1 VETKLTLRLD
11 ETTIQRAK
19 RFARENQTSLS
30 DMVED
35 YFNRITKPK
44 KNAGGIAPIIRELS
58 GISKTRK
65 AKTNYRE
72 EIADYIVKKHK

>member
-30 DMVED
+30 DIVED
-35 YFNRITKPK
+35 YFRRITKRGE
-44 KNAGGIAPIIRELS
+44 NTEDLAPIIRELS
-58 GISKTRK
+58 GITKVNKPK
-65 AKTNYRE
+65 ANYRDD
-72 EIADYIVKKHK
+72 IAEYISRKHK